1 MPSVQQAIV
10 VNATPER
17 VWTWLAA
24 PRFYGVWMD
33 GVAAVP
39 AVSTVEMGPGTTFTI
54 IREQRHAEE
63 AWIVAE
69 WDLLRRMRL
78 TAYRTD
84 RQLIFQ
90 LEAAP
95 DGTHLVIEQAWPA
108 SRGILSRLVPPRS
121 QQRGLERTVS
131 RLRAVFALN
140 QDIKLLHGMGD
151 E

>member
-1 MPSVQQAIV
+1 MPSIQQATV
-10 VNATPER
+10 LNATPER
-17 VWTWLAA
+17 VWAWLAA
-24 PRFYGVWMD
+24 PRFYGAWMD
-33 GVAAVP
+33 GVATAR
-39 AVSTVEMGPGTTFTI
+39 AVSSGEVGPGTTFTI
-54 IREQRHAEE
+54 VWEHRQLEE

-84 RQLIFQ
+84 RQFIFQ
-90 LEAAP
+90 LETVP
-95 DGTHLVIEQAWPA
+95 DGAHLVIEQAWPV
-108 SRGILSRLVPPRS
+108 SRGILSRLAPPRS

-131 RLRAVFALN
+131 RLRAIFALN